1 MTVLAPKRSTEAV
14 IYSFDFTLQLEPAGD
29 TIQSFT
35 LALLTGTVALSNEVN
50 TDTAVRALI
59 SGGANGETA
68 TMLLTVNTV
77 GGQVLKRDLSL
88 YISDTAQAVTNSTTT
103 KGQIEDMAFEEL
115 TLAGYE
121 FDATP
126 EEQASGLRRLDSLM
140 AMWAGPGMNLNLG
153 YNFPHTVGTSDRAD
167 ASGIPDFALDAVVIT
182 LAEAIAPGIGKSL
195 SRETLVRKQQSM
207 NAIRAACA
215 VIPERDLPTSTLR
228 GAGRKPF
235 STWAP
240 YNGAG
245 NGGR

>member
-14 IYSFDFTLQLEPAGD
+14 LYSFDFTKQLAPADD

-35 LALLTGTVALSNEVN
+35 LTRTAGTVTLSNEVN

-88 YISDTAQAVTNSTTT
+88 YISDTATAVTNSTTT
-103 KGQIEDMAFEEL
+103 KGQIEDMAFEEIG
-115 TLAGYE
+115 LAGYE
-121 FDATP
+121 FDATA

-140 AMWAGPGMNLNLG
+140 AMWAGPGMSLDLG
-153 YNFPHTVGTSDRAD
+153 YNFPHTIGTSDRAD

-182 LAEAIAPGIGKSL
+182 LAESIMPAIGKSM
-195 SRETLVRKQQSM
+195 STETRVRKQTSM
-207 NAIRAACA
+207 NAVRAACA
-215 VIPERDLPTSTLR
+215 VIPERQLPASTLR
-228 GAGRKPF
+228 GAGRKPS

-240 YNGAG
+240 YNGSG
-245 NGGR
+245 NGGV

>member
-1 MTVLAPKRSTEAV
+1 MTVLAPKRPTEAV
-14 IYSFDFTLQLEPAGD
+14 IYSFDFTKQLEPADD

-35 LALLTGTVALSNEVN
+35 LAVTAGTVTLSNEVN

-77 GGQVLKRDLSL
+77 GGQILKRDLSL
-88 YISDTAQAVTNSTTT
+88 YISDTAIAVTNSTTT
-103 KGQIEDMAFEEL
+103 KGQIEDMAFEEIG
-115 TLAGYE
+115 LAGYE

-140 AMWAGPGMNLNLG
+140 AMWAGPGMNLDLG
-153 YNFPHTVGTSDRAD
+153 YNFPHTIGTSDRAD
-167 ASGIPDFALDAVVIT
+167 ASGVPDFALDAVVII
-182 LAEAIAPGIGKSL
+182 LAESVMPAIGKTMST
-195 SRETLVRKQQSM
+195 ETRVRKQTSM

-215 VIPERDLPTSTLR
+215 VIPERQLPTSTLR

-240 YNGAG
+240 FNGAG
-245 NGGR
+245 NGGA

>member
-1 MTVLAPKRSTEAV
+1 MTVLAPKRPTEAL
-14 IYSFDFTLQLEPAGD
+14 IYQFDFAMQLEPSGD
-29 TIQSFT
+29 TVSTYT
-35 LALLTGTVALSNEVN
+35 LTRTAGTITLSSESN
-50 TDTAVRALI
+50 TDTRVQALI

-88 YISDTAQAVTNSTTT
+88 FISNTAIAVTNSTTT
-103 KGQIEDMAFEEL
+103 KGQIEDMAFEEIG
-115 TLAGYE
+115 LAGYE

-140 AMWAGPGMNLNLG
+140 AMWAGPGMNIEIG

-167 ASGIPDFALDAVVIT
+167 ASGIPDFALDGVVIT
-182 LAEAIAPGIGKSL
+182 LAQSLMPAIGKTMSA
-195 SRETLVRKQQSM
+195 ETRARMRTSM
-207 NAIRAACA
+207 NAIWAAFA
-215 VIPERDLPTSTLR
+215 QRPNRTLPPSTLR
-228 GAGRKPF
+228 GAGAKPW

-245 NGGR
+245 NGGS